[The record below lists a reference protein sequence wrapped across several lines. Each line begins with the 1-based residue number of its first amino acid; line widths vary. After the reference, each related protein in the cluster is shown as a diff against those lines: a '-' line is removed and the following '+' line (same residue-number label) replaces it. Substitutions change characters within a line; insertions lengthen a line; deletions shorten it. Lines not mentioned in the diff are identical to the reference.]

1 MSAISGAALGN
12 HLKSRAL
19 GRWVS
24 GAALCMS
31 LAVAVAA
38 AAEPAAPAA
47 VSRAGSIA
55 VTQTGEIE
63 DAYAGQLAYSP
74 DGRQWVTGE
83 QREIG
88 VYEGLK
94 RVRQLENVWLE
105 SEASLAFSADGKRLL
120 AGGRLYNFADGK
132 ELFAPNADAISQHTE
147 QGWGIAA
154 AALAPDERQCLAWL
168 KFFPSRCCRERG
180 HHDSPSFKPASP
192 LFVISPKT
200 GEARPLP
207 MPEKHS
213 WGEYG
218 ALAVSQQLLVVGGS
232 APAAVVFNR
241 GTLARV
247 ATLDAD
253 GAWYGFRFSADGRT
267 LVGIHLGNSLIVY
280 DTRSFARRASFQVLP
295 ENQYVSAMAMHPK
308 RPMVAVSGWDGNLRI
323 ISLVPGE
330 EGRELY
336 KSQLGQATALAFS
349 PTGAE
354 LLAAVSGAPKSR
366 IVRLSIK

>member
-1 MSAISGAALGN
+1 M
-12 HLKSRAL
+12 
-19 GRWVS
+19 RWVRC
-24 GAALCMS
+24 AALCAS
-31 LAVAVAA
+31 LVGAVAA
-38 AAEPAAPAA
+38 AAELAAPVAA
-47 VSRAGSIA
+47 SPAGAIA
-55 VTQTGEIE
+55 VTQTGELV

-105 SEASLAFSADGKRLL
+105 SEDGLAFSADGKRLL
-120 AGGRLYNFADGK
+120 AGGRIYDFVDGK
-132 ELFAPNADAISQHTE
+132 QLFAPNADALSNHTE

-154 AALAPDERQCLAWL
+154 AVLAPDEKQCFAWL

-192 LFVISPKT
+192 LYVINPKT
-200 GEARPLP
+200 SEARPLP
-207 MPEKHS
+207 MAEKHS
-213 WGEYG
+213 WGEYR
-218 ALAVSQQLLVVGGS
+218 ALAASQQLLIVGGS
-232 APAAVVFNR
+232 APAAMAFDR
-241 GTLARV
+241 STLARV

-267 LVGIHLGNSLIVY
+267 LVGIHMGHKLVVY
-280 DTRSFARRASFQVLP
+280 DTAHFARRASFQVLP

-323 ISLVPGE
+323 LSLARGE

-336 KSQLGQATALAFS
+336 KRQLGQATALAFS
-349 PTGAE
+349 PTGTE
-354 LLAAVSGAPKSR
+354 LLAAVSGTPKSR
-366 IVRLSIK
+366 IVRLSIEAK